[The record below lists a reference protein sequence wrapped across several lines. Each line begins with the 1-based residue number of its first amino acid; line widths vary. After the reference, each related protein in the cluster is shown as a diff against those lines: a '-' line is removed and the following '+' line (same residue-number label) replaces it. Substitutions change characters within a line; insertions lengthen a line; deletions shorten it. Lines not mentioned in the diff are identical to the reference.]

1 VLAAD
6 APNKIAITM
15 DDVNWRSIP
24 EPFAREANARL
35 LAALKEHG
43 SHAALFVVGNNVDNE
58 TGRKILQSWSDAGHL
73 IGNHTFSH
81 QNYDRTDQKL
91 FAQDILRCEPIVNDL
106 PGFRKFFRFPMLRE
120 GNTAA
125 KRDFMRTFLRDHGYR
140 IGHVT
145 VDTSDWY
152 YDARLRQRLEKE
164 PSFDLSR
171 YRQPYLDHMWE
182 CTTHYDGLARKVLG
196 HTVPH
201 TLLVHYNLLN
211 SLFLGDLLELYRG
224 KEWTLIDA
232 AQAFSDPLFTREPH
246 TVPAGESLIWAL
258 ARETGRFDRELRYP
272 GEDEVYERQR
282 LDRLGL

>member
-1 VLAAD
+1 
-6 APNKIAITM
+6 M